1 MLSKDEV
8 QHIAELARIGL
19 SENDL
24 EKYTVELSSVLD
36 WVDKLKEADIEAMPR
51 KIHSAINIFREDEA
65 VNFLEKDKLIDL
77 FPEKKERFNKVRS
90 VF

>member
-1 MLSKDEV
+1 MLSKNEV

-36 WVDKLKEADIEAMPR
+36 WVDKLKEADIEAMPQ
-51 KIHSAINIFREDEA
+51 KIHSASNICREDEP
-65 VNFLEKDKLIDL
+65 VDFLEKDRIISL
-77 FPEKKERFNKVRS
+77 FPGKKGMFNKIRA